1 MNITEMTY
9 VSYFFLIMAALFG
22 ITAIILCVTLD
33 IRRCWRIVRGNR
45 HVPMPNTA
53 AVRAARSCPRQ
64 ESGPEN
70 ISAGETQRLSA
81 NAATL
86 LLEPEETVPLGTMA
100 LVQDIVMMDAELG

>member
-1 MNITEMTY
+1 MGITEMTC

-22 ITAIILCVTLD
+22 ITAIILYVTLD

-45 HVPMPNTA
+45 HVPVQNAA

-64 ESGPEN
+64 ESGLEN
-70 ISAGETQRLSA
+70 IAPKETQRLTASA
-81 NAATL
+81 STL